1 LVRWRGR
8 KEILGLVKLTK
19 LVLDSDVETA
29 MFCLDHFVGDKLRVW
44 ILSESSGQNEWNG
57 NWSTKGAFLSGY

>member
-1 LVRWRGR
+1 
-8 KEILGLVKLTK
+8 VKLTK